1 MQDLLKIIKWKDELI
16 EIEYMLLKLDVA
28 ETNFVKEEQY
38 EKAQLM
44 LLEQKRLQ
52 RKRSFNGS
60 LIKFLSFCFITLG
73 KRQTLK
79 A

>member
-1 MQDLLKIIKWKDELI
+1 
-16 EIEYMLLKLDVA
+16 MLLKLDVA

-52 RKRSFNGS
+52 RKRKYIEN
-60 LIKFLSFCFITLG
+60 K
-73 KRQTLK
+73 LK
-79 A
+79 ENERI